1 MNAALALLA
10 RDLRLALRNT
20 GETLTVLAFFVV
32 AATPRP
38 ACSEAEAIRRR
49 PNGLRICLASRR
61 SAARS

>member
-32 AATPRP
+32 AATLFPFGIGP
-38 ACSEAEAIRRR
+38 EPQI
-49 PNGLRICLASRR
+49 LARV
-61 SAARS
+61 AVGIV